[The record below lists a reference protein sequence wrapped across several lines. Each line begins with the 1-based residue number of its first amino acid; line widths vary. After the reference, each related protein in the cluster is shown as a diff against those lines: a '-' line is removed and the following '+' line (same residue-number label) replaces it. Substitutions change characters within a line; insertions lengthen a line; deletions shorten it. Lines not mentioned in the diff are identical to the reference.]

1 MSFLHA
7 FKCTRLFHTVLSQ
20 TTARDDVY
28 VRFDSQGLDR
38 ELQATA
44 LARAEMSSKT
54 PSAKVA
60 ARAVRSLKKKIAR
73 IREWELARERG
84 KELSEEQVLYLAM
97 DGTS

>member
-1 MSFLHA
+1 MLPP
-7 FKCTRLFHTVLSQ
+7 
-20 TTARDDVY
+20 TTARDDLY

-44 LARAEMSSKT
+44 LARAEMRSKT

-84 KELSEEQVLYLAM
+84 KDLSDEQVIDSLMVRVGA
-97 DGTS
+97 